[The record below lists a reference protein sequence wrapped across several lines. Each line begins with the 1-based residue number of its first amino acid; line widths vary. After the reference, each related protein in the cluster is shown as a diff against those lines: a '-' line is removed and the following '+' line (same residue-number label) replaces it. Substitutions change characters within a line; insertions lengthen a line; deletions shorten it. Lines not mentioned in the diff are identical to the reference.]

1 MRPDRGVLP
10 TEEDI
15 PALALAEKQAVTVVD
30 NQAAVDREV
39 GLVDRVALEG
49 QDTVAMVATVGQG
62 VSEGDLPLEV
72 TLEARPAVRQAV
84 MAKADGMEMDLREEK
99 EKATETVS
107 RGEVQVAARQVLTHQ
122 VALAEVWLGTAG
134 PARLARVRLDLIG

>member
-1 MRPDRGVLP
+1 M
-10 TEEDI
+10 
-15 PALALAEKQAVTVVD
+15 ALAEKQAVTVVD
-30 NQAAVDREV
+30 NLAAVDREV

-84 MAKADGMEMDLREEK
+84 MAKADGMVMGLREEK
-99 EKATETVS
+99 EKATETVN
-107 RGEVQVAARQVLTHQ
+107 RGEVQVAAHQVLTHQ
-122 VALAEVWLGTAG
+122 VALAEVWLGTTG